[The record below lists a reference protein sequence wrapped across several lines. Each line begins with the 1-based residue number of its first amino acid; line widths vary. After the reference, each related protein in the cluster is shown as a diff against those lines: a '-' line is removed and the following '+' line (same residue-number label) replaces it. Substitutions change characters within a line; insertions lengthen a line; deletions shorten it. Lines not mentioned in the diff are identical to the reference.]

1 MGITELHII
10 GLMQRGKN
18 WSDSGDFIAR
28 DLKTAFFM
36 PFSWL
41 SPRGLYFL
49 QKSLLLDLSPIIG
62 CACHS
67 LPDWLTVSLL
77 FGKLDWCDTGIW
89 RWQLKTCWSCWW
101 WETVY
106 SVTFSIQFLTVLKS
120 FSRLDSNSLT
130 FLQLVKAVKTLT
142 GGATWSIIYFDFACT
157 TNFPFL
163 FLMAPV
169 GKYMRWVLSL
179 PC

>member
-1 MGITELHII
+1 MAVLQTFCWEISRPFLTIRIFICINMTSDISRELWTKFNFY
-10 GLMQRGKN
+10 RT
-18 WSDSGDFIAR
+18 R
-28 DLKTAFFM
+28 V
-36 PFSWL
+36 
-41 SPRGLYFL
+41 R
-49 QKSLLLDLSPIIG
+49 SLAMLVT
-62 CACHS
+62 HS
-67 LPDWLTVSLL
+67 LTDWLTNSLP
-77 FGKLDWCDTGIW
+77 FSKLDWCEPGKW

-142 GGATWSIIYFDFACT
+142 GGATWSIIYFDLVCT

-169 GKYMRWVLSL
+169 GKYMRWALSL